1 MALNSAS
8 SQALVI
14 DNSISFTLLTMAAQ
28 RSVLAIPI
36 AMETSQKALK
46 LEFDLSKSFLTIF
59 DELTS
64 NKNWLQNEN

>member
-1 MALNSAS
+1 MAPNSAS

-14 DNSISFTLLTMAAQ
+14 DNSILFTLLNMTAQ

-36 AMETSQKALK
+36 AIETSQKALK